1 MIGYE
6 ALPLW
11 QICSRPERRK
21 HLAAI
26 ISAPS
31 SQALGLESRIWKK
44 NLIPRQHYKV
54 RDSHLKDTQ
63 ASIEASPSALELHPL
78 SCIQPLAFSSSPEA
92 AIARHL
98 VATYGFLDGGY
109 PELCARRTHD
119 GRSRQI
125 EHICPKSRHAKC
137 HKTVRRPLLLVP
149 SNHTCNEPTNLSQR
163 TC

>member
-11 QICSRPERRK
+11 QICRR
-21 HLAAI
+21 L
-26 ISAPS
+26 SDVNTWQPLS
-31 SQALGLESRIWKK
+31 PPVFTSLGLESRIWKK
-44 NLIPRQHYKV
+44 KLIPRQHYKV
-54 RDSHLKDTQ
+54 RDNHLKDTQ
-63 ASIEASPSALELHPL
+63 TSIETSPSALELLPL
-78 SCIQPLAFSSSPEA
+78 SRIQPLAFSSSPEA

-98 VATYGFLDGGY
+98 VTTYGFLDGGY

-125 EHICPKSRHAKC
+125 EHICPKSRHAKR

-149 SNHTCNEPTNLSQR
+149 SIHTSNEPTNLSQR